1 MSTELNEVSKAVA
14 EFDRVGAGLA
24 QLRSQYQGIVF
35 DVTSTKGMNEA
46 KAARAAIREPRY
58 EIERIRKAAKAP
70 ILALGKKLD
79 SEAARITA
87 ELEKLEQPI
96 DEAIKSEE
104 ARKERERQER
114 IEAEQ
119 KRVAELQDR
128 VAYLRGCPNLS
139 ASSGSKLIAE
149 HIADLEAEPVDESLQ
164 EFQQQGADAKAA
176 GLSRLRE
183 LHAAALAHEAEQER
197 IKAEREELARL
208 RKAEEERQAAE
219 RARLAE
225 EERVAR
231 AAREAEAA
239 RQAEELRKQ
248 REAQEAENARVR
260 AEQEAAARAERD
272 RIAAEQKRLAEE
284 RAEFARQQ
292 EQARLAREA
301 EEREKAEQARLA
313 NLKRPEDAE
322 LVAVLA
328 KHYRVPDAKVIEWLA
343 ATNWKK
349 AKAA

>member
-1 MSTELNEVSKAVA
+1 MSTELNEVTQAVA
-14 EFDRVGAGLA
+14 EFDRVSAGLA
-24 QLRSQYQGIVF
+24 ALRQQYGNVVY
-35 DVTSTKGMNEA
+35 DVSTTAGMTDA

-79 SEAARITA
+79 NEAARITR
-87 ELEKLEQPI
+87 ELEKLELPI
-96 DEAIKSEE
+96 DEAIKAEE
-104 ARKERERQER
+104 DRKELERQAR

-119 KRVAELQDR
+119 KRVADLQER
-128 VAYLRGCPNLS
+128 LAELRGNRTLS
-139 ASSGSKLIAE
+139 ATSGSKLIAD
-149 HIADLEAEPVDESLQ
+149 HIEDLDRLAVDDSFQ
-164 EFQQQGADAKAA
+164 EFRQQAEDAKAA
-176 GLSRLRE
+176 GLTWLRE
-183 LHAAALAHEAEQER
+183 LHDSALAHEAEQAR

-208 RKAEEERQAAE
+208 RKAEDERQAAE

-260 AEQEAAARAERD
+260 AEQEAAARAERA

-292 EQARLAREA
+292 EQARQAREA

-322 LVAVLA
+322 LVGVLA
-328 KHYRVPDAKVIEWLA
+328 RHYRVPDAKVIEWLA